1 MKNSNATALKLIGMI
16 MIVFG
21 LIYAV
26 VGTLALMGTLNNV
39 LPGHETQEVLVVVLA
54 YAVALFAI
62 VCGIAC
68 VKNSTAV
75 AKVLGAIIA
84 VVALASLLYLQFTQN
99 TFSIVTA
106 WQLASAFPFTVL
118 HLKNK
123 RMTIK

>member
-54 YAVALFAI
+54 
-62 VCGIAC
+62 
-68 VKNSTAV
+68 
-75 AKVLGAIIA
+75 
-84 VVALASLLYLQFTQN
+84 
-99 TFSIVTA
+99 
-106 WQLASAFPFTVL
+106 
-118 HLKNK
+118 
-123 RMTIK
+123 

>member
-84 VVALASLLYLQFTQN
+84 IVALASLLYLQFTQN
-99 TFSIVTA
+99 TFSIVDCVA
-106 WQLASAFPFTVL
+106 ACFGVSIYALAS
-118 HLKNK
+118 KK
-123 RMTIK
+123 